1 MANKVDSDA
10 LDLGQLGYFVGLR
23 FNQHVERQLSAT
35 DHGALRPSHGFLF
48 QHLTDGAKT
57 ISALAARMDITQ
69 QGASK
74 AVSELESM
82 GYVRRTADASDGRL
96 SCVELT
102 EKAWDAVKLSRELRG
117 ELEDRLRRKH
127 GAKAIVT
134 ARKVL
139 AEVLESL
146 GGAPAVRSRRSGQT
160 R

>member
-1 MANKVDSDA
+1 MTEPNDSGGQ
-10 LDLGQLGYFVGLR
+10 DLGQLGFFVGLR
-23 FNQHVERQLSAT
+23 FNREVERQLGGT
-35 DHGALRPSHGFLF
+35 DHGALRPSHRALF
-48 QHLTDGAKT
+48 QHLLNGSKT
-57 ISALAARMDITQ
+57 ISALAAGLEVTQ

-74 AVSELESM
+74 AVLELEAM

-102 EKAWDAVKLSRELRG
+102 DKGWDAVKLSRELRG
-117 ELEDRLRRKH
+117 ELEDRLRRRH
-127 GAKAIVT
+127 GAKAIDT

-146 GGAPAVRSRRSGQT
+146 GGAPAARSRRSGQK